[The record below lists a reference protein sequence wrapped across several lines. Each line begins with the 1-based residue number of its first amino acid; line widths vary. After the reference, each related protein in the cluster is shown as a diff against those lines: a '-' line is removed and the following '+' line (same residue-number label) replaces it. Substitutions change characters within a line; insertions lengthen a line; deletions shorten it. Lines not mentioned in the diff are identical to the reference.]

1 MNILVNDK
9 GEDYVSPRNIHGLG
23 YRVSSNISLC
33 SVDKEEG
40 GAGTQT
46 TLTGYEEY
54 QRSMCGCCCAFFF
67 SLSRWEGLISGE
79 RSNPTCAI
87 QKLFYFLFQCL
98 LRLPSADAEQK

>member
-1 MNILVNDK
+1 MNGLVNDK
-9 GEDYVSPRNIHGLG
+9 GEDYVSPGNIQGLG
-23 YRVSSNISLC
+23 YRVSSNSTFC
-33 SVDKEEG
+33 SADKAEG

-79 RSNPTCAI
+79 RSNNNLRNT
-87 QKLFYFLFQCL
+87 KRFFFYFQWLHRL
-98 LRLPSADAEQK
+98 LSADVEQK